1 MMTPF
6 SEHYFTAPDG
16 VRTYYRRYP
25 AQGESGKRPV
35 ICLHGLTRN
44 SRDFEDLAPII
55 AEMGRTVVAVDV
67 RGRGKSDYDSQI
79 ENYNPAKYVEDVQGL
94 LDELGWKAVISV
106 GTSMGGLMTMIL
118 STTRPGLLTGA
129 VINDIGPELDP
140 AGLARIQGYVGGA
153 GRFANW
159 EEAGEALRA
168 INGVAF
174 PKETGADFWIAFAK
188 RTCRSI
194 DTGEIVLDYDANI
207 SKPVKDGDVAPPDLW
222 PFFEGLKG
230 TPLLLV
236 RGAISDLLAMECV
249 NEMSHRHRA
258 MELAQVPD
266 VGHAPL
272 LTEPAALEP
281 IKAFLSRLD

>member
-1 MMTPF
+1 MTPF
-6 SEHYFTAPDG
+6 SEHHYTAPDG
-16 VRTYYRRYP
+16 IRTYYRRYP
-25 AQGESGKRPV
+25 AQGDSGKTPV

-67 RGRGKSDYDSQI
+67 RGRGRSDYDAHP
-79 ENYNPAKYVEDVQGL
+79 ENYTPATYVQDVIGI
-94 LDELGWKAVISV
+94 LDDLGWSKVISI

-118 STTRPGLLTGA
+118 STLRPGLLSG
-129 VINDIGPELDP
+129 VVMNDIGPELDP
-140 AGLARIQGYVGGA
+140 TGLKRIQGYVGGA

-159 EEAGEALRA
+159 EDAGEALRA

-174 PKETGADFWIAFAK
+174 PKETGQDFWIAFAK
-188 RTCRSI
+188 RTCRAI

-207 SKPVKDGDVAPPDLW
+207 SKPVQSGDVAPPDLW
-222 PFFEGLKG
+222 PFFESLKG

-236 RGAISDLLAMECV
+236 RGAISDLLAMTCV
-249 NEMSHRHRA
+249 EDMARRHGG

-272 LTEPAALEP
+272 LTEPEALGP
-281 IKAFLSRLD
+281 IRAFLNRLD